1 MQRKGKEVL
10 SKEGGASSYVQHG
23 QVQEGTFVFQ
33 EFSDCEYEKDFC
45 IFSFLYLQKKIKL
58 NYFKSHIL
66 G

>member
-45 IFSFLYLQKKIKL
+45 IFSFLYLQKKL
-58 NYFKSHIL
+58 N
-66 G
+66 